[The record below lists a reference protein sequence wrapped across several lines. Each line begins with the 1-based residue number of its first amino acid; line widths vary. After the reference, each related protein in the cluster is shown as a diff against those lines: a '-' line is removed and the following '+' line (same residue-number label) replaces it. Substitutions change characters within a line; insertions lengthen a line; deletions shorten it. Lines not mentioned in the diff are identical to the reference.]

1 MSNDL
6 VIFLLIAVLVALGS
20 GYYVLSSM
28 TDTCDRI
35 IKKCADLIKILKK
48 NK

>member
-1 MSNDL
+1 MNNDL
-6 VIFLLIAVLVALGS
+6 LILLIIAVLVALSS

-35 IKKCADLIKILKK
+35 IKKCAELKK
-48 NK
+48 YFKKN

>member
-6 VIFLLIAVLVALGS
+6 MILLLIAVLVALGS

-35 IKKCADLIKILKK
+35 IKKCAELKKYLKK
-48 NK
+48 NR

>member
-6 VIFLLIAVLVALGS
+6 ILFLLIAILVALGS

-48 NK
+48 NR

>member
-1 MSNDL
+1 MNNDL
-6 VIFLLIAVLVALGS
+6 LILLIIAVILALGS

-35 IKKCADLIKILKK
+35 IKKCAELKK
-48 NK
+48 YFKKNR

>member
-6 VIFLLIAVLVALGS
+6 VVFLIIAVLVALGS

-35 IKKCADLIKILKK
+35 IKKCANLKKFLKK
-48 NK
+48 NR

>member
-6 VIFLLIAVLVALGS
+6 ILFLLIAMVVILGS

-28 TDTCDRI
+28 SDTCDRM
-35 IKKCADLIKILKK
+35 IKKCFDLIKFIR
-48 NK
+48 NIR

>member
-6 VIFLLIAVLVALGS
+6 VLFLLIAILVAIGS
-20 GYYVLSSM
+20 GYYVFSSM

-35 IKKCADLIKILKK
+35 IKKCSHLIKFIKK

>member
-28 TDTCDRI
+28 TDTCDCI
-35 IKKCADLIKILKK
+35 IKKCAELKKYLKK
-48 NK
+48 NR

>member
-6 VIFLLIAVLVALGS
+6 VIFLLIAVLVAVGS

-35 IKKCADLIKILKK
+35 IKKCANLKKFLKK
-48 NK
+48 NR

>member
-1 MSNDL
+1 MNNDL
-6 VIFLLIAVLVALGS
+6 LILLIIAVILALGS
-20 GYYVLSSM
+20 GYYVLSHM

-35 IKKCADLIKILKK
+35 IKKCNDLIKFIKK

>member
-6 VIFLLIAVLVALGS
+6 IVFLLIAALVALGS
-20 GYYVLSSM
+20 GYYLLSSM

-35 IKKCADLIKILKK
+35 MKKFAELKK
-48 NK
+48 FLRRK

>member
-28 TDTCDRI
+28 TDNCDSI
-35 IKKCADLIKILKK
+35 IKKCAELKK
-48 NK
+48 YFKKNR

>member
-6 VIFLLIAVLVALGS
+6 MIFLLIAVLVALGS

-35 IKKCADLIKILKK
+35 IKKCSNLKKFLKK
-48 NK
+48 NR

>member
-6 VIFLLIAVLVALGS
+6 VIFLIIAVLVVLGS

-35 IKKCADLIKILKK
+35 IKKCAELKK
-48 NK
+48 YFKKNR

>member
-6 VIFLLIAVLVALGS
+6 ILFLLIATVVILGS

-28 TDTCDRI
+28 SDTCDRI
-35 IKKCADLIKILKK
+35 IKKCSNLIKLIRKIR
-48 NK
+48 

>member
-6 VIFLLIAVLVALGS
+6 VLFLLIAVLVVLGS
-20 GYYVLSSM
+20 GYYVFSSM

-35 IKKCADLIKILKK
+35 IKKCLNLKKFLKK
-48 NK
+48 NR